1 MTHHRIESLEAFAG
15 RLTGVVLILLTLI
28 GVTIAASGPQDTPSS
43 DIILAVED
51 DGGPALSSYRRIIL
65 TIRRR

>member
-15 RLTGVVLILLTLI
+15 RLTGAVLILLTLI

-43 DIILAVED
+43 NIILAVEHN
-51 DGGPALSSYRRIIL
+51 GSPALTSYRRIIL
-65 TIRRR
+65 TIRPR